1 MQTILY
7 CSLIFYVLLI
17 NYYYGHK
24 YGMIF
29 RNMEAVNEIVNQT
42 KDASTIQ
49 KANRYNVICGL
60 LRGLY
65 RGQGYGPVSYN
76 RKRLPKPRTA
86 TKTAKLSMMS
96 LLHSVGRGSRL
107 R

>member
-1 MQTILY
+1 
-7 CSLIFYVLLI
+7 
-17 NYYYGHK
+17 
-24 YGMIF
+24 MIF

-86 TKTAKLSMMS
+86 TNTAKRTS
-96 LLHSVGRGSRL
+96 SRL
-107 R
+107 VSRFCLRFAVKVNVFDYTKLDRNRDRDTNREANRK